1 MQEILLERFNATDYP
16 AQRNRIKA
24 ILGRLPILPEILAEA
39 NSMGQPNIEQMREDG
54 VEVRGFET
62 TMASKAQIIQAM
74 RLAFEQHSWRWLD
87 VPYATNELE
96 AYEMKVTPMGHVTY
110 GAPEGLHDDTV
121 IARALMLHQ
130 AMLGRFSLA

>member
-1 MQEILLERFNATDYP
+1 
-16 AQRNRIKA
+16 
-24 ILGRLPILPEILAEA
+24 
-39 NSMGQPNIEQMREDG
+39 
-54 VEVRGFET
+54 
-62 TMASKAQIIQAM
+62 MASKAQIIQSM